1 MNNPKVSIVVAIYNG
16 QKYIDDCVKG
26 LLAQTYK
33 NTEFILVDD
42 GSTDDSAAM
51 LDRYAASDERIK
63 VVHQENRGLSG
74 ARNSGTRVAEGDYIV
89 YFDVDD
95 AVTDHVIEDNVKLAE
110 EHKADVVLFCFWY
123 YLVDEKIK
131 KENKMDSIYV
141 GTNEDYF
148 RNMLIPTMDNEVFN
162 APWNKLYRLSFL
174 KENKLEFDQTF
185 PIYEDIIFAS
195 KMFKYAKKI
204 VINNQMYYTYF
215 VKTSGS
221 LITKYT
227 SGYFASVSEFYKH
240 ALRYCEGFS
249 DNEKQKKRFGT
260 LYMKLVLTN
269 LKQISCKGDLPKKE
283 KDKLI
288 LDICN
293 SELVQKALK
302 YADKRK
308 GQKVVGKLI
317 ESKMTAEIRMLYQL
331 INKIQ
336 GGNFK

>member
-1 MNNPKVSIVVAIYNG
+1 MNNPKVSVVVAIYNG
-16 QKYIDDCVKG
+16 QSYIDDCVKG

-42 GSTDDSAAM
+42 GSTDNSAAM
-51 LDRYAASDERIK
+51 LDKYAAAEDRIK
-63 VVHQENRGLSG
+63 VIHQENKGLSG
-74 ARNSGTRVAEGDYIV
+74 ARNSGTRAASGDYVV

-95 AVTDHVIEDNVKLAE
+95 AVTDHVVEDNVKLAE
-110 EHKADVVLFCFWY
+110 ENNADVVLFCFWY
-123 YLVDEKIK
+123 YLVDEGIK

-141 GTNEDYF
+141 GSNEDYF
-148 RNMLIPTMDNEVFN
+148 RNMLIPTINNEVFN
-162 APWNKLYRLSFL
+162 APWNKLYRLGFL
-174 KENKLEFDQTF
+174 KENNLEFDPTF

-195 KMFKYAKKI
+195 KMFQHAGKI

-240 ALRYCEGFS
+240 AIEYCEKYT
-249 DNEKQKKRFGT
+249 DNEKQKTRFSS
-260 LYMKLVLTN
+260 LYLRLVLTN
-269 LKQISCKGDLPKKE
+269 LKQISCKQDLAKE
-283 KDKLI
+283 EKNRLI
-288 LDICN
+288 LNICN
-293 SELVQKALK
+293 SEQVCSAIV
-302 YADKRK
+302 YAEKKK
-308 GQKVVGKLI
+308 GQKLVGKLI
-317 ESKMTAEIRMLYQL
+317 LGKKYNEIRMLYQL